1 MLKPIDK
8 QTARSWYQYLAE
20 PFVAKMTGRVLRA
33 TGPRIAVVGNCQ
45 SFSVAYSM
53 QLLCPTAKVDHF
65 PVTSFSHLP
74 LKLFARTLATYD
86 HVLMHEFSTGLIPGG
101 GSTELRGLLKKP
113 ISIPMIT
120 FAAFHPDCI
129 YVGGTG
135 SDGRAPVFGPLGPY
149 HSALAL
155 FAFRNGLSPREA
167 NALFNNNVFEALR
180 YFDFWN
186 EASAELI
193 EGVKRNC
200 GLDLSAELGHWA
212 RRGVFMYTVNHP
224 KPFVLVD
231 VAKKL
236 LKHIGISV
244 PDIDYEN
251 YLIDDFIRYPIFP
264 VYPPVGAHYGC
275 PGSYTFKLTSTHA
288 PRDVGDYLLLPQ
300 FLSGSYERY
309 RKCDSARLSNH
320 RVESWL
326 GDKATTDMLLS
337 LARENS
343 RAGLLPVR

>member
-8 QTARSWYQYLAE
+8 QTARTWYQYLAE

-65 PVTSFSHLP
+65 PVISLSRLP
-74 LKLFARTLATYD
+74 LKFFARTLATYD

-101 GSTELRGLLKKP
+101 GSIELRGLLKKP

-120 FAAFHPDCI
+120 FAAFHPDCV
-129 YVGGTG
+129 YAGGAG
-135 SDGRAPVFGPLGPY
+135 DDKGAPVFGPLGPY

-155 FAFRNGLSPREA
+155 FAFRVGLSPREA
-167 NALFNNNVFEALR
+167 NALYNNNVFEALR

-186 EASAELI
+186 AASAELI
-193 EGVKRNC
+193 EGVKQTC
-200 GLDLSAELGHWA
+200 GLDLSAELSGWA
-212 RRGVFMYTVNHP
+212 RRGIFMYSVNHP

-251 YLIDDFIRYPIFP
+251 YLIDDFIRYPVFP
-264 VYPPVGAHYGC
+264 VYPPVGARYGC
-275 PGSYTFKLTSTHA
+275 PGSYTFKVTPAHA
-288 PRDVGDYLLLPQ
+288 PRNVGDYLLLPQ

-320 RVESWL
+320 RVDSWL
-326 GDKATTDMLLS
+326 GDKATTDMLVS
-337 LARENS
+337 LARENL